1 MAPLAAKWGR
11 LWRALLGQAR
21 IGHEAQSLPTSLSS
35 ACPSRPSS
43 LTGLH
48 QQVSLQHGCL
58 QVSGKSRPG
67 GQLARPSSVSTAEF
81 PRVPPLHSA
90 LTGRLP
96 GTQGACSLLATK
108 KLAQVGK
115 DGQGET
121 EAGSQQ
127 HMSLMPIQE
136 GNQEAE
142 GAARRKQPV
151 LGPNSGPVHAAAHGA
166 LGLAVTQPSTITT
179 VLNLIHVF

>member
-67 GQLARPSSVSTAEF
+67 GQLARPSSVSTAGVPKGPSSAQRSDRAA
-81 PRVPPLHSA
+81 PRDA
-90 LTGRLP
+90 G
-96 GTQGACSLLATK
+96 CLLA
-108 KLAQVGK
+108 
-115 DGQGET
+115 
-121 EAGSQQ
+121 AG
-127 HMSLMPIQE
+127 
-136 GNQEAE
+136 N
-142 GAARRKQPV
+142 
-151 LGPNSGPVHAAAHGA
+151 
-166 LGLAVTQPSTITT
+166 
-179 VLNLIHVF
+179 